1 MITKAEKMLCHRRV
15 AKEYLD
21 LKSCPL
27 PNLKVEHRE
36 SDHLDW
42 YCVIHDLADEEFLG
56 GEYILN
62 IKLSP
67 RYPFEA
73 PDFYLL
79 TPNGRFETNQ
89 KLCFSNSSFHQ
100 ESWSP
105 IWNIKSLMLGF
116 LSVFLEKSSTGVGH
130 MLSTNEV
137 KIQFACKSKQYNA
150 EQHASIMELFK

>member
-36 SDHLDW
+36 SDNLDW

-137 KIQFACKSKQYNA
+137 KIQFACQSKQYNA